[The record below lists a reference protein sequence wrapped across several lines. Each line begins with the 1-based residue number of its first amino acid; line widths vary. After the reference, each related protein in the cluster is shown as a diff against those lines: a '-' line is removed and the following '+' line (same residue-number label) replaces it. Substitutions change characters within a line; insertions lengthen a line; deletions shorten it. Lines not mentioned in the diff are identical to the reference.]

1 MTNHPRPQ
9 ALVVYESIFGNT
21 RAIAEA
27 IGRGL
32 GDRYEVR
39 VLEVS
44 QAPAAPDGIDLIVV
58 GGPIHAWGMTR
69 ESTRHDAR
77 NQALAHGIQP
87 PSTGIGVREW
97 LAQLP
102 MRSDD
107 MAAAAFDT
115 AVKMRWFPVGSAG
128 KGEAARLREHGYRVL
143 VPPEHFFVADT
154 DGPLVDGEVDRAVQ
168 WAAALAAVAG
178 AAPDA
183 AADSTTDSATD

>member
-77 NQALAHGIQP
+77 KQALAHGVQP

-97 LAQLP
+97 LAHLP
-102 MRSDD
+102 MRSDE

-154 DGPLVDGEVDRAVQ
+154 DGPLVDGEVDRAAQ
-168 WAAALAAVAG
+168 WAAALAAG
-178 AAPDA
+178 AAPTASA
-183 AADSTTDSATD
+183 APDSTTD